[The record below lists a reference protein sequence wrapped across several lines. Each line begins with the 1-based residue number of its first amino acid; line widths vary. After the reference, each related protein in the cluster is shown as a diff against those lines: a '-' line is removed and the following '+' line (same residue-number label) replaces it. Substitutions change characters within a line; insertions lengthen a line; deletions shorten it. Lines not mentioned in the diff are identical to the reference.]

1 MRAIFG
7 VLSLVIV
14 LLIVG
19 SLVKKQMAA
28 STAVPALQLPSS
40 GASSTSVPNPAATQR
55 EQVQQIQQQ
64 IKQTIDAQMQAPRD
78 LPADAK

>member
-1 MRAIFG
+1 MRAVFG
-7 VLSLVIV
+7 IISLVIV

-28 STAVPALQLPSS
+28 MTAPIPALSTP
-40 GASSTSVPNPAATQR
+40 ASNNPAATQR
-55 EQVQQIQQQ
+55 EQVQQLQQQ
-64 IKQTIDAQMQAPRD
+64 IKQTLDAQTQAPRD

>member
-7 VLSLVIV
+7 ILSLVIV

-28 STAVPALQLPSS
+28 SSAPIPVLQLPSAS
-40 GASSTSVPNPAATQR
+40 PAASSPAATQR

-64 IKQTIDAQMQAPRD
+64 IKQTLDAQMQAPRD

>member
-7 VLSLVIV
+7 IFSLVIV

-19 SLVKKQMAA
+19 SLVKKQMAP
-28 STAVPALQLPSS
+28 STSVPALHAPSS
-40 GASSTSVPNPAATQR
+40 GATPNPAATQR
-55 EQVQQIQQQ
+55 EQAQQIQQQ
-64 IKQTIDAQMQAPRD
+64 IKQTIDAQMQLQRD

>member
-1 MRAIFG
+1 MRAFFG
-7 VLSLVIV
+7 ILSLVIV

-28 STAVPALQLPSS
+28 TTAPIPALLTPA
-40 GASSTSVPNPAATQR
+40 GNNPAATQR
-55 EQVQQIQQQ
+55 EQVQQLQQQ
-64 IKQTIDAQMQAPRD
+64 IKQTLDAQMQAPRD

>member
-7 VLSLVIV
+7 FVSLLLV

-28 STAVPALQLPSS
+28 STAPIPALQVPP
-40 GASSTSVPNPAATQR
+40 ASPAAGSPAATQR
-55 EQVQQIQQQ
+55 EQVQQLQQQ
-64 IKQTIDAQMQAPRD
+64 IKQTLDAQMQAPRD